1 VDNSSE
7 RRPEARFHPDRRYTA
22 LAGGGLIVALG
33 LALAT
38 APAPGRLL
46 AAVAAIVLA
55 GYVAS
60 DLLFSPRIVASADG
74 VVINSPLLRA
84 RLSWAEVEDVR
95 ADVRQRLGLRSTT
108 LEIDAGATL
117 AVLSRRAIGSDP
129 EEAARLIGAF
139 RPPA

>member
-1 VDNSSE
+1 VDNLSG
-7 RRPEARFHPDRRYTA
+7 RRPEARFLPDRRYTA
-22 LAGGGLIVALG
+22 LAGGGLVVAVV
-33 LALAT
+33 LALVT

-46 AAVAAIVLA
+46 AAIAALLLA

-60 DLLFSPRIVASADG
+60 DLLFSPRVVASADG
-74 VVINSPLLRA
+74 VVINSPLLRT

-129 EEAARLIGAF
+129 EDAARLIGAF